1 MERIRICLSENT
13 LKLIDFE
20 DYLEEEYGAIGTPE
34 RTKYEAEVTAEMTEL
49 QQKVAEEQ
57 VIRAKLNE
65 AQEYLSKDEI
75 HILKKAS
82 KALANFLVC
91 SGLSMQ
97 TTKTPS

>member
-1 MERIRICLSENT
+1 MI
-13 LKLIDFE
+13 
-20 DYLEEEYGAIGTPE
+20 
-34 RTKYEAEVTAEMTEL
+34 EL

-65 AQEYLSKDEI
+65 AQEYLSKDES

-82 KALANFLVC
+82 KALANFLVN